1 MINFLK
7 YYKNNYKGLTK
18 GEKKILEFMGKFPQK
33 VAILSALELG
43 KEIGVSDATIIRT
56 SRSIGFKGFSDLK
69 SYVIK
74 ELSNAKTPSKR
85 IKENWYNFNTS
96 HDIVDKMVKS
106 DLKGLEEFLR
116 EIDPEELD
124 RAVSYIE
131 KNKKVYVMGIG
142 ASRAVAEFLSW
153 HMKRMMIDI
162 VLLQGGGVGL
172 YENLT
177 HILED
182 DVLLIITFP
191 GTLIDELKA
200 AEIAKSKKAKIVTVT
215 RSLFSE
221 INLISD
227 VVFKVNGEN
236 ESFFNSYVVVMEFC
250 NILLMALLEQNKEKI
265 YKELESK
272 RVEMDFLYL
281 NTE

>member
-1 MINFLK
+1 MINFFK
-7 YYKNNYKGLTK
+7 YYKNNYKDLTK

-33 VAILSALELG
+33 VAMLSALELG
-43 KEIGVSDATIIRT
+43 KEVGVSDASIIRT
-56 SRSIGFKGFSDLK
+56 SRSIGFKGFTDLK

-96 HDIVDKMVKS
+96 HDIVNKMVRS
-106 DLKGLEEFLR
+106 DLKGLEDFLR
-116 EIDPEELD
+116 EIDLEELD
-124 RAVSYIE
+124 KAVSYIE
-131 KNKKVYVMGIG
+131 KNKRVYVMGIG

-162 VLLQGGGVGL
+162 ILLQDGGVGL

-177 HILED
+177 HISKD
-182 DVLLIITFP
+182 DVLLIVTFP

-200 AEIAKSKKAKIVTVT
+200 VEMAKSKEAKIVTVT
-215 RSLFSE
+215 GSLFSE
-221 INLISD
+221 ISLISD

-250 NILLMALLEQNKEKI
+250 NILLMALLEQNKEEI
-265 YKELESK
+265 HKELGGK
-272 RVEMDFLYL
+272 RAEMDFLYL
-281 NTE
+281 GEE

>member
-33 VAILSALELG
+33 VAMLSALELG
-43 KEIGVSDATIIRT
+43 KEIGVSDASIIRT

-96 HDIVDKMVKS
+96 HDIVNKMVKS
-106 DLKGLEEFLR
+106 DLKGLEEFLS
-116 EIDPEELD
+116 EIDLEELD
-124 RAVSYIE
+124 RAVRYIE

-177 HILED
+177 HISKG

-200 AEIAKSKKAKIVTVT
+200 VQIAKSKEAKIITVT
-215 RSLFSE
+215 GSLFSE

-227 VVFKVNGEN
+227 IVFKVNGEN
-236 ESFFNSYVVVMEFC
+236 ESFFNSYVVVMELC

-265 YKELESK
+265 YKELENK
-272 RVEMDFLYL
+272 RAEMDFLYL
-281 NTE
+281 EAE